1 MSDGTARFVVI
12 LLCIV
17 CGVIVSND
25 AHKRG
30 MNGPIWGL
38 MVFLF
43 SITALPVYLIV
54 RKPLLSQSR
63 IQIESPIDAAIK
75 KYDHSSPDRRP

>member
-1 MSDGTARFVVI
+1 MSDGTVRFVVI

-30 MNGPIWGL
+30 MNVLLWGSFA
-38 MVFLF
+38 FLF
-43 SITALPVYLIV
+43 SIVALPLYLII
-54 RKPLLSQSR
+54 RKPLPSQSR

-75 KYDHSSPDRRP
+75 KCDHSLPDRRP